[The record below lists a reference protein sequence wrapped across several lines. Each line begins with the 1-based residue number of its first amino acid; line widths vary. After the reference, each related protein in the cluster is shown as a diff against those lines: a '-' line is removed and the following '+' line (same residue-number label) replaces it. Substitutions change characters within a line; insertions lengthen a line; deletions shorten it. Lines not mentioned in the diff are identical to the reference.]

1 MRLFLYAATILC
13 VLVTPLISGHAIERV
28 YLKSGST
35 LIADS
40 HVDHGDLVEVVFHSE
55 SKVFIRSQDIDKIA
69 VETSAPIDLSTVEFD
84 PEKALPDVSDPL
96 NEKWLD
102 KPVDENPESAR
113 VYLPFMEQVKRGYEC
128 PLARNLEDVRY
139 ARRKKVPSVEFF
151 DRTFYLGMDM
161 QYHEDPGLKYD
172 AAFKKL
178 MRLEESRNSAEVLEF
193 IQELRQSAFEARK
206 EYLLAQAIELRDKL
220 DPGYGDRQL
229 LQDSWTAQ
237 ARYGGGS
244 SSQGR

>member
-1 MRLFLYAATILC
+1 
-13 VLVTPLISGHAIERV
+13 V

-35 LIADS
+35 LIAES
-40 HVDHGDLVEVVFHSE
+40 HVDHGELVEVVFHSE
-55 SKVFIRSQDIDKIA
+55 SKVFIRAQDIDKIA

-102 KPVDENPESAR
+102 QPVDENPEAAR
-113 VYLPFMEQVKRGYEC
+113 VYLPFNEQVKRGYER

-139 ARRKKVPSVEFF
+139 ARRKKVAEVEFF
-151 DRTFYLGMDM
+151 DRIFYLGMDM

-178 MRLEESRNSAEVLEF
+178 IELEQSRNTAEVLEF
-193 IQELRQSAFEARK
+193 IQNLRQSSYEARK
-206 EYLLAQAIELRDKL
+206 EYLLAQAIELRDRL

-229 LQDSWTAQ
+229 MEDSWTAQ
-237 ARYGGGS
+237 ARYRGS
-244 SSQGR
+244 ATNSSR